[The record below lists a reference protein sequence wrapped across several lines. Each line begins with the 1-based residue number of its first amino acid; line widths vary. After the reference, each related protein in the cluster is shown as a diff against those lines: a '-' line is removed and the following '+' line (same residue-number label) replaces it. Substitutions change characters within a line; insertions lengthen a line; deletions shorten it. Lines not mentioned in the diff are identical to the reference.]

1 VSHYLE
7 CETKIDSFSP
17 QSRAF
22 GFGERTMV
30 FKKRSEN
37 GGKIHEDI
45 NTRGRPLK
53 KDQKTLTRREA
64 KDKEMLTLARKLKPG
79 AQVALK
85 EALKIL
91 NNDKAS
97 EAAKLKAAEIY
108 LKYFHL
114 TVDKLY
120 QPSGAD
126 ELPEEEMKIQD
137 VQPDNRP
144 VFSLRMISD
153 TDKEV
158 E

>member
-1 VSHYLE
+1 MPFIS
-7 CETKIDSFSP
+7 TKD
-17 QSRAF
+17 
-22 GFGERTMV
+22 
-30 FKKRSEN
+30 N
-37 GGKIHEDI
+37 GGVPDK
-45 NTRGRPLK
+45 NVNRKGRPLK
-53 KDQKTLTRREA
+53 KDEKTLTRREA

-79 AQVALK
+79 AQIALK

-126 ELPEEEMKIQD
+126 ELPEDQVEVSD
-137 VQPDNRP
+137 VQPQHKP
-144 VFSLRMISD
+144 AFSLHMLPPR
-153 TDKEV
+153 TE
-158 E
+158 EE

>member
-1 VSHYLE
+1 
-7 CETKIDSFSP
+7 
-17 QSRAF
+17 
-22 GFGERTMV
+22 MV

-37 GGKIHEDI
+37 GGQIHEDI
-45 NTRGRPLK
+45 NVKGRPLK
-53 KDQKTLTRREA
+53 KDAQTLTRREA

-126 ELPEEEMKIQD
+126 EIPESETKVED

-144 VFSLRMISD
+144 VFSLKIINN
-153 TDKEV
+153 E
-158 E
+158 EEQ

>member
-1 VSHYLE
+1 
-7 CETKIDSFSP
+7 
-17 QSRAF
+17 
-22 GFGERTMV
+22 MV

-37 GGKIHEDI
+37 GGQIHEDI
-45 NTRGRPLK
+45 NVKGRPLK
-53 KDQKTLTRREA
+53 KDQKSLTRREA

-120 QPSGAD
+120 AASGAD
-126 ELPEEEMKIQD
+126 EIPESETKVED

-144 VFSLRMISD
+144 VFSLKILNTEAED
-153 TDKEV
+153 NTE
-158 E
+158 

>member
-1 VSHYLE
+1 
-7 CETKIDSFSP
+7 
-17 QSRAF
+17 
-22 GFGERTMV
+22 MV
-30 FKKRSEN
+30 FKARKDN
-37 GGKIHEDI
+37 GGQIDSAI

-53 KDQKTLTRREA
+53 KDEKTLTRREA

-126 ELPEEEMKIQD
+126 ELPESETKVED

-144 VFSLRMISD
+144 VFSLKIINN
-153 TDKEV
+153 E
-158 E
+158 EEQ

>member
-1 VSHYLE
+1 
-7 CETKIDSFSP
+7 
-17 QSRAF
+17 
-22 GFGERTMV
+22 MV
-30 FKKRSEN
+30 FKARKDN
-37 GGKIHEDI
+37 GGQIDSAI

-53 KDQKTLTRREA
+53 KDEKTLTRREA

-126 ELPEEEMKIQD
+126 ELPEDQMKVED

-144 VFSLRMISD
+144 VFSLKIIQNQ
-153 TDKEV
+153 E
-158 E
+158 EQE

>member
-1 VSHYLE
+1 
-7 CETKIDSFSP
+7 
-17 QSRAF
+17 
-22 GFGERTMV
+22 MV
-30 FKKRSEN
+30 FKARKDN
-37 GGKIHEDI
+37 GGQIDSAI

-53 KDQKTLTRREA
+53 KDEKTLTRREA

-126 ELPEEEMKIQD
+126 ELPEDQVEVTD
-137 VQPDNRP
+137 VQPDGRP
-144 VFSLRMISD
+144 VFSLRMVSNPEDI
-153 TDKEV
+153 
-158 E
+158 

>member
-1 VSHYLE
+1 
-7 CETKIDSFSP
+7 
-17 QSRAF
+17 
-22 GFGERTMV
+22 MV
-30 FKKRSEN
+30 FKARKDN
-37 GGKIHEDI
+37 GGQIDSAI

-53 KDQKTLTRREA
+53 KDEKTLTRREA

-108 LKYFHL
+108 LKYFTL
-114 TVDKLY
+114 TMDKLY
-120 QPSGAD
+120 APSGAD
-126 ELPEEEMKIQD
+126 ELPEEQTKVED

-144 VFSLRMISD
+144 VFSLKIIGN
-153 TDKEV
+153 E
-158 E
+158 EQE

>member
-1 VSHYLE
+1 
-7 CETKIDSFSP
+7 
-17 QSRAF
+17 
-22 GFGERTMV
+22 MV
-30 FKKRSEN
+30 FKARKDN
-37 GGKIHEDI
+37 GGQIDSAI

-53 KDQKTLTRREA
+53 KDEKTLTRREA

-126 ELPEEEMKIQD
+126 EIPESETKVED

-144 VFSLRMISD
+144 LFSLKMLPQPEE
-153 TDKEV
+153 KAE
-158 E
+158 

>member
-1 VSHYLE
+1 
-7 CETKIDSFSP
+7 
-17 QSRAF
+17 
-22 GFGERTMV
+22 MV

-126 ELPEEEMKIQD
+126 ELPEDQTKVED
-137 VQPDNRP
+137 VQPDTRP
-144 VFSLRMISD
+144 VFSLKILNTAAED
-153 TDKEV
+153 NTE
-158 E
+158 

>member
-1 VSHYLE
+1 MPFVS
-7 CETKIDSFSP
+7 TKD
-17 QSRAF
+17 
-22 GFGERTMV
+22 
-30 FKKRSEN
+30 N
-37 GGKIHEDI
+37 GGVPDK
-45 NTRGRPLK
+45 NVNRKGRPLK
-53 KDQKTLTRREA
+53 KDTQTLTRREA

-79 AQVALK
+79 AQIALK

-120 QPSGAD
+120 AASGAD
-126 ELPEEEMKIQD
+126 ELPEDQVEVTD

-144 VFSLRMISD
+144 VFSLKILNTEAED
-153 TDKEV
+153 NTE
-158 E
+158 

>member
-1 VSHYLE
+1 MPFVS
-7 CETKIDSFSP
+7 TKD
-17 QSRAF
+17 
-22 GFGERTMV
+22 
-30 FKKRSEN
+30 N
-37 GGKIHEDI
+37 GGVPDK
-45 NTRGRPLK
+45 NVNRKGRPLK
-53 KDQKTLTRREA
+53 KDTQTLTRREA

-79 AQVALK
+79 AQIALK

-120 QPSGAD
+120 AASGAD
-126 ELPEEEMKIQD
+126 EIPESETKVED

-144 VFSLRMISD
+144 VFSLKILN
-153 TDKEV
+153 TEA
-158 E
+158 EPEN

>member
-1 VSHYLE
+1 MPFVS
-7 CETKIDSFSP
+7 TKD
-17 QSRAF
+17 
-22 GFGERTMV
+22 
-30 FKKRSEN
+30 N
-37 GGKIHEDI
+37 GGVPDK
-45 NTRGRPLK
+45 NVNRKGRPLK
-53 KDQKTLTRREA
+53 KDTQTLTRREA

-79 AQVALK
+79 AQIALK

-120 QPSGAD
+120 AASGAD
-126 ELPEEEMKIQD
+126 EIPESETKVED

-144 VFSLRMISD
+144 VFSLKILNTEAED
-153 TDKEV
+153 NTE
-158 E
+158 

>member
-1 VSHYLE
+1 
-7 CETKIDSFSP
+7 
-17 QSRAF
+17 
-22 GFGERTMV
+22 MV
-30 FKKRSEN
+30 FKARKDN
-37 GGKIHEDI
+37 GGQIDSAI

-53 KDQKTLTRREA
+53 KDEKTLTRREA

-126 ELPEEEMKIQD
+126 ELPEDQTKVED

-144 VFSLRMISD
+144 VFSLKIIGN
-153 TDKEV
+153 E
-158 E
+158 EQE

>member
-1 VSHYLE
+1 
-7 CETKIDSFSP
+7 
-17 QSRAF
+17 
-22 GFGERTMV
+22 MV

-37 GGKIHEDI
+37 GGQIHEDI
-45 NTRGRPLK
+45 NVKGRPLK

-91 NNDKAS
+91 NNEKAS

-108 LKYFHL
+108 LKYFTL
-114 TVDKLY
+114 TMDKLY
-120 QPSGAD
+120 APSGAD
-126 ELPEEEMKIQD
+126 ELPEDQTKVED

-144 VFSLRMISD
+144 LFSLKMLP
-153 TDKEV
+153 TPEEKE
-158 E
+158 

>member
-1 VSHYLE
+1 
-7 CETKIDSFSP
+7 
-17 QSRAF
+17 
-22 GFGERTMV
+22 MV
-30 FKKRSEN
+30 FKARKDN
-37 GGKIHEDI
+37 GGQIDPAI
-45 NTRGRPLK
+45 NKLGRPLK
-53 KDQKTLTRREA
+53 KDEKTLTRREA

-114 TVDKLY
+114 TVNTLY
-120 QPSGAD
+120 APSAAD
-126 ELPEEEMKIQD
+126 EIPESETKVED

-144 VFSLRMISD
+144 VFSLKIINN
-153 TDKEV
+153 E
-158 E
+158 EEQ

>member
-1 VSHYLE
+1 MPFIS
-7 CETKIDSFSP
+7 TKD
-17 QSRAF
+17 
-22 GFGERTMV
+22 
-30 FKKRSEN
+30 N
-37 GGKIHEDI
+37 GGKRDSNI
-45 NTRGRPLK
+45 NKLGRPLK
-53 KDQKTLTRREA
+53 KDTQTLTRREA

-126 ELPEEEMKIQD
+126 ELPEDQMKVED

-144 VFSLRMISD
+144 IFSLRMLPD
-153 TDKEV
+153 PEPKAE

>member
-1 VSHYLE
+1 
-7 CETKIDSFSP
+7 
-17 QSRAF
+17 
-22 GFGERTMV
+22 MV

-37 GGKIHEDI
+37 GGQIHEDI
-45 NTRGRPLK
+45 NVKGRPLK
-53 KDQKTLTRREA
+53 KDQKSLTRREA

-120 QPSGAD
+120 QQSEAD
-126 ELPEEEMKIQD
+126 ELPEDQMKVED

-144 VFSLRMISD
+144 IFSLRMLPD
-153 TDKEV
+153 PETKTE

>member
-1 VSHYLE
+1 
-7 CETKIDSFSP
+7 
-17 QSRAF
+17 
-22 GFGERTMV
+22 MV
-30 FKKRSEN
+30 FKARKDN
-37 GGKIHEDI
+37 GGQIDSAI

-53 KDQKTLTRREA
+53 KDEKTLTRREA

-126 ELPEEEMKIQD
+126 ELPEDQVEVTD
-137 VQPDNRP
+137 VQPDGRP
-144 VFSLRMISD
+144 TFSLRMIN
-153 TDKEV
+153 TEPEQKE

>member
-1 VSHYLE
+1 MPFVS
-7 CETKIDSFSP
+7 TKN
-17 QSRAF
+17 
-22 GFGERTMV
+22 
-30 FKKRSEN
+30 N
-37 GGKIHEDI
+37 GGVPDP
-45 NTRGRPLK
+45 NVNRRGRPLK
-53 KDQKTLTRREA
+53 GDEKTLTRREA

-114 TVDKLY
+114 TVNTLY
-120 QPSGAD
+120 APSAAD
-126 ELPEEEMKIQD
+126 EIPESETKVED

-144 VFSLRMISD
+144 VFSLKILN
-153 TDKEV
+153 TEA
-158 E
+158 EPEN

>member
-1 VSHYLE
+1 
-7 CETKIDSFSP
+7 
-17 QSRAF
+17 
-22 GFGERTMV
+22 MV
-30 FKKRSEN
+30 FKARKDN
-37 GGKIHEDI
+37 GGQIDSAI

-53 KDQKTLTRREA
+53 KDEKTLTRREA

-126 ELPEEEMKIQD
+126 ELPEDQMKVED

-144 VFSLRMISD
+144 LFSLKMLPQPEE
-153 TDKEV
+153 KE

>member
-1 VSHYLE
+1 
-7 CETKIDSFSP
+7 
-17 QSRAF
+17 
-22 GFGERTMV
+22 MV
-30 FKKRSEN
+30 FKARKDN
-37 GGKIHEDI
+37 GGQIDSAI

-53 KDQKTLTRREA
+53 KDEKTLTRREA

-91 NNDKAS
+91 NNDKAG

-126 ELPEEEMKIQD
+126 ELPEDQVEVSD

-144 VFSLRMISD
+144 TFSLRMIN
-153 TDKEV
+153 TELKEQS

>member
-1 VSHYLE
+1 
-7 CETKIDSFSP
+7 
-17 QSRAF
+17 
-22 GFGERTMV
+22 MV

-37 GGKIHEDI
+37 GGQIHEDI
-45 NTRGRPLK
+45 NVKGRPLK
-53 KDQKTLTRREA
+53 KDQKSLTRREA

-114 TVDKLY
+114 TVNTLY
-120 QPSGAD
+120 APSAAD
-126 ELPEEEMKIQD
+126 EIPESETKVED

-144 VFSLRMISD
+144 VFSLKIIGN
-153 TDKEV
+153 E
-158 E
+158 EQE

>member
-1 VSHYLE
+1 
-7 CETKIDSFSP
+7 
-17 QSRAF
+17 
-22 GFGERTMV
+22 MV
-30 FKKRSEN
+30 FKARKDN
-37 GGKIHEDI
+37 GGQIDSAI

-53 KDQKTLTRREA
+53 KDEKTLTRREA

-120 QPSGAD
+120 AASGAD
-126 ELPEEEMKIQD
+126 EIPESETKVED

>member
-1 VSHYLE
+1 MPFIS
-7 CETKIDSFSP
+7 TKD
-17 QSRAF
+17 
-22 GFGERTMV
+22 
-30 FKKRSEN
+30 N
-37 GGKIHEDI
+37 GGVPDK
-45 NTRGRPLK
+45 NVNRRGRPLK
-53 KDQKTLTRREA
+53 GDEKTLTRREA

-126 ELPEEEMKIQD
+126 ELPEDQVEVTD

-144 VFSLRMISD
+144 LFSLKMLPQPEE
-153 TDKEV
+153 KE

>member
-1 VSHYLE
+1 
-7 CETKIDSFSP
+7 
-17 QSRAF
+17 
-22 GFGERTMV
+22 MV
-30 FKKRSEN
+30 FKARKDN
-37 GGKIHEDI
+37 GGQIDSAI

-53 KDQKTLTRREA
+53 KDEKTLTRREA

-126 ELPEEEMKIQD
+126 ELPEEEVKVEA

-144 VFSLRMISD
+144 VFSLKIIGN
-153 TDKEV
+153 E
-158 E
+158 EQE